1 MGSTSAAEV
10 MRAVEQA
17 RASRG
22 LSKAELARRSR
33 VRPETVRHLLTDARA
48 NPTLLTVLDM
58 LRPLGLGLDV
68 VALSDPPAEPT
79 NDVLKGWLAHYGAA
93 LYGPETGPV
102 PPPETVLAAGL
113 KLARESASVARA
125 LPLAFWK
132 TRERLDFDRLV
143 KEGERLGQARTLG
156 FFLDLTS
163 QLSGDPTFA
172 DAVVKLRLGPST
184 PGSATRGSATREPS
198 TSGSSTLRPP
208 SRPTQFFQPTTLRER
223 KMAELR
229 TPDVARKWGFRMNM
243 GMDSFES
250 MFEKGV
256 E

>member
-1 MGSTSAAEV
+1 MH
-10 MRAVEQA
+10 AVEQA

-33 VRPETVRHLLTDARA
+33 VRPETVRHLLTDTRA

-68 VALSDPPAEPT
+68 VALSDPPTEPT
-79 NDVLKGWLAHYGAA
+79 SDVLKGWLAHYGAA
-93 LYGPETGPV
+93 LYGPETDPVTV

-132 TRERLDFDRLV
+132 TRKRLDFDRLL

-163 QLSGDPTFA
+163 QLSSDPTFENA
-172 DAVVKLRLGPST
+172 AAKLRLESL
-184 PGSATRGSATREPS
+184 
-198 TSGSSTLRPP
+198 GSSSLRSL

>member
-1 MGSTSAAEV
+1 MH
-10 MRAVEQA
+10 AVEQA

-33 VRPETVRHLLTDARA
+33 VRPETVRHLLTDTRA

-79 NDVLKGWLAHYGAA
+79 SDVLKGWLAHYGAA
-93 LYGPETGPV
+93 LYGPETDPLTV
-102 PPPETVLAAGL
+102 PPPEIVLADGL

-132 TRERLDFDRLV
+132 TRKRLDFDRLL

-163 QLSGDPTFA
+163 QLSSDLTFESA
-172 DAVVKLRLGPST
+172 AAKLRLGSRT
-184 PGSATRGSATREPS
+184 LGSKTLGSK
-198 TSGSSTLRPP
+198 TLRSL

-223 KMAELR
+223 KLAELR

-250 MFEKGV
+250 MFEKGA

>member
-1 MGSTSAAEV
+1 MSQAAATTAGV
-10 MRAVEQA
+10 MHAVESA
-17 RASRG
+17 RVSRG
-22 LSKAELARRSR
+22 LSKAELARRGR
-33 VRPETVRHLLTDARA
+33 VRPETVRHLLTDTHA
-48 NPTLLTVLDM
+48 NPTLSTVLDM

-68 VALSDPPAEPT
+68 VALSDPSVEPT
-79 NDVLKGWLAHYGAA
+79 SDVLKGWLAHYGAA
-93 LYGPETGPV
+93 LYGPETDPATV

-132 TRERLDFDRLV
+132 TRKRLDLDRLL

-163 QLSGDPTFA
+163 QLSSDPAFK
-172 DAVVKLRLGPST
+172 DAAAKLRLGSKTLGPKT
-184 PGSATRGSATREPS
+184 LGSKTLGSK
-198 TSGSSTLRPP
+198 TLRFLP
-208 SRPTQFFQPTTLRER
+208 RPTQFFRPTTLRER
-223 KMAELR
+223 KLAELR
-229 TPDVARKWGFRMNM
+229 TPDVAREWGFRMNM

-250 MFEKGV
+250 MFEKGA